1 MISKIRSS
9 LYAKVFLTTTA
20 MLLCV
25 SLLVFSLLAWLMPQ
39 TYSNRLNT
47 VLDERVQRFVSEL
60 EQVAFPNSGGLF
72 DQLLQDMEI
81 NSVELYNGKGEFV
94 PLPTEQYAEARDG
107 NTAYIEQ
114 TQINELR
121 KTVPLLSGS
130 YHFSF
135 SDSNERYMLIVYG
148 AAEQIG
154 ELQQSFIRVF
164 PFILLIV
171 LAVAFI
177 VSWLYS
183 CMLTKP
189 VLEISRIS
197 EKMSDLQLNWMV
209 DEQRTDELGT
219 LGKSLNRLSHNL
231 SVTLSDLQNANKKL
245 EADIEHE
252 KKLEQARIN
261 FFSAVSHELK
271 TPVTIIKGQ
280 LEGMLLGIGAYKDR
294 EKYLNR
300 SLEIA
305 NTLETMV
312 QEILTISRL
321 ETAGAEFK
329 IDHLDCVQIIKS
341 YLNETEDLVV
351 RKDLQIYLDLP
362 SSVLI
367 TGNKMLMEKVFSN
380 LIGNAIKY
388 SPQGASIRISAHMEH
403 EQIKFSFE
411 NTGTC
416 IPEDSIPKLFDAFYR
431 VEQSRS
437 RKTGG
442 SGLGL
447 YIVQEILH
455 QHGSECTVCNTQAG
469 VKFSF
474 TISSSTHKSQT
485 NPTGITK
492 RGDMIWAY

>member
-1 MISKIRSS
+1 MTKKIKGS
-9 LYAKVFLTTTA
+9 LFVKVFLITTV
-20 MLLCV
+20 MLLCI
-25 SLLVFSLLAWLMPQ
+25 SLLVFGMLAWLMPQ
-39 TYSNRLNT
+39 TYSNKLDT
-47 VLDERVQRFVSEL
+47 ILDERTQNFISEL
-60 EQVAFPNSGGLF
+60 EQVPFSNSGGLF
-72 DQLLQDMEI
+72 DQFVANTEI
-81 NSVELYNGKGEFV
+81 NSVELYNSGGDWVALPSKEFDNEWKGNIAQ
-94 PLPTEQYAEARDG
+94 TEVTGPGEISPVLSNQY
-107 NTAYIEQ
+107 Y
-114 TQINELR
+114 
-121 KTVPLLSGS
+121 
-130 YHFSF
+130 FSF
-135 SDSNERYMLIVYG
+135 SDCSDRYTLVVYG
-148 AAEQIG
+148 EAEQIS

-164 PFILLIV
+164 PIILLLV
-171 LAVAFI
+171 LAIALVI
-177 VSWLYS
+177 SWLYS
-183 CMLTKP
+183 RMITKP

-197 EKMSDLQLNWMV
+197 EKMSDLQLDWTV

-219 LGKSLNRLSHNL
+219 LGKSLNRLSRNL
-231 SVTLSDLQNANKKL
+231 STALSDLQNANRKL

-252 KKLEQARIN
+252 KELEQARTN

-294 EKYLNR
+294 EKYLTR

-321 ETAGAEFK
+321 ETAGPDFK
-329 IDHLDCVQIIKS
+329 KDCLDCVQIIKS
-341 YLNETEDLVV
+341 YLSETEDLIAG
-351 RKDLQIYLDLP
+351 KDLQIDLNAPP
-362 SSVLI
+362 SALI
-367 TGNKMLMEKVFSN
+367 AGNKLLMEKVFSN

-388 SPQGASIRISAHMEH
+388 SPQGASIHISIHAEH
-403 EQIKFSFE
+403 EQIKFSVE
-411 NTGTC
+411 NTGAH

-455 QHGSECTVCNTQAG
+455 HHGSECMVCNTQAG

-474 TISSSTHKSQT
+474 TI
-485 NPTGITK
+485 
-492 RGDMIWAY
+492 

>member
-39 TYSNRLNT
+39 TYSNKLNT
-47 VLDERVQRFVSEL
+47 VLDERAQRFVSEL

-231 SVTLSDLQNANKKL
+231 SVTLSDLQNANRKL

-252 KKLEQARIN
+252 KKLEQARTN

-294 EKYLNR
+294 EKYLTR

-329 IDHLDCVQIIKS
+329 MDHLDCVQIIKS

-362 SSVLI
+362 LSVLI

>member
-1 MISKIRSS
+1 MTKKIKGS
-9 LYAKVFLTTTA
+9 LFAKVFLITVI
-20 MLLCV
+20 MLLCI
-25 SLLVFSLLAWLMPQ
+25 SLLVFGMLAWLMPQ

-47 VLDERVQRFVSEL
+47 ILDKRAQDFISEL

-72 DQLLQDMEI
+72 DQLLQDTEI

-94 PLPTEQYAEARDG
+94 PLPTERFAEAWDG
-107 NTAYIEQ
+107 NTAYYVQ
-114 TQINELR
+114 TQMNELR

-183 CMLTKP
+183 CMITKP

-197 EKMSDLQLNWMV
+197 EKMSDLQLNWTV

-252 KKLEQARIN
+252 KKLEQARTN

-294 EKYLNR
+294 EKYLTR

-321 ETAGAEFK
+321 ETAGPDFK
-329 IDHLDCVQIIKS
+329 KDRLDCVQIIKA
-341 YLNETEDLVV
+341 YLSETEDLIAG
-351 RKDLQIYLDLP
+351 KDLQIHLDAPP
-362 SSVLI
+362 SALI
-367 TGNKMLMEKVFSN
+367 TGNKLLMEKVFSN

-388 SPQGASIRISAHMEH
+388 SPQGASIYISVHMEH
-403 EQIKFSFE
+403 GQIEFSVE
-411 NTGTC
+411 NTGAH
-416 IPEDSIPKLFDAFYR
+416 IPEESIPKLFDAFYR

-455 QHGSECTVCNTQAG
+455 HHGSECSVCNTQAG

-474 TISSSTHKSQT
+474 TI
-485 NPTGITK
+485 
-492 RGDMIWAY
+492 

>member
-1 MISKIRSS
+1 
-9 LYAKVFLTTTA
+9 
-20 MLLCV
+20 MLLCI
-25 SLLVFSLLAWLMPQ
+25 SLLVFGMLAWLMPQ

-47 VLDERVQRFVSEL
+47 ILDKRAQDFISEL
-60 EQVAFPNSGGLF
+60 EQVPFSDSGGLF
-72 DQLLQDMEI
+72 DQFVADTEI
-81 NSVELYNGKGEFV
+81 NSVELYNSGGDWVALPSKEFDNEWKGNVAQTAVAGPGETSPV
-94 PLPTEQYAEARDG
+94 LSNQY
-107 NTAYIEQ
+107 Y
-114 TQINELR
+114 
-121 KTVPLLSGS
+121 
-130 YHFSF
+130 FSF
-135 SDSNERYMLIVYG
+135 SDCSDRYTLVVYG
-148 AAEQIG
+148 EAEQIS

-164 PFILLIV
+164 PIILLLV
-171 LAVAFI
+171 LAIALVI
-177 VSWLYS
+177 SWLYS
-183 CMLTKP
+183 RMITKP

-197 EKMSDLQLNWMV
+197 EKMSDLQLDWTV

-219 LGKSLNRLSHNL
+219 LGKSLNRLSRNL
-231 SVTLSDLQNANKKL
+231 STALSDLQNANRKL

-252 KKLEQARIN
+252 KELEQARTN

-294 EKYLNR
+294 EKYLTR

-321 ETAGAEFK
+321 ETVGPDFK
-329 IDHLDCVQIIKS
+329 KDCLDCVQIIKS
-341 YLNETEDLVV
+341 YLGETEDLIAG
-351 RKDLQIYLDLP
+351 KDLQIDLNAPP
-362 SSVLI
+362 SALI
-367 TGNKMLMEKVFSN
+367 AGNKLLMEKVFSN

-388 SPQGASIRISAHMEH
+388 SPQGASIHISIHAEH
-403 EQIKFSFE
+403 EQIKFSVE
-411 NTGTC
+411 NTGAH

-455 QHGSECTVCNTQAG
+455 HHGSECMVCNTQAG

-474 TISSSTHKSQT
+474 TI
-485 NPTGITK
+485 
-492 RGDMIWAY
+492 

>member
-362 SSVLI
+362 LSVLI

>member
-261 FFSAVSHELK
+261 VFSAVSHELI

-329 IDHLDCVQIIKS
+329 MDHLDCVQIIKS

-362 SSVLI
+362 LSVLI

>member
-1 MISKIRSS
+1 MIKKIKSS
-9 LYAKVFLTTTA
+9 LLVKVFLITSI
-20 MLLCV
+20 MLLFV
-25 SLLVFSLLAWLMPQ
+25 SLLVFGLLAWLMPQ

-47 VLDERVQRFVSEL
+47 VLDERAQRFVSEL

-94 PLPTEQYAEARDG
+94 PLPTERFTEAWDG
-107 NTAYIEQ
+107 NTAYYVQ
-114 TQINELR
+114 TQMNELR

-183 CMLTKP
+183 CMITKP

-252 KKLEQARIN
+252 KKLEQARTN

-271 TPVTIIKGQ
+271 TPITIMK
-280 LEGMLLGIGAYKDR
+280 
-294 EKYLNR
+294 
-300 SLEIA
+300 
-305 NTLETMV
+305 
-312 QEILTISRL
+312 
-321 ETAGAEFK
+321 
-329 IDHLDCVQIIKS
+329 
-341 YLNETEDLVV
+341 
-351 RKDLQIYLDLP
+351 
-362 SSVLI
+362 
-367 TGNKMLMEKVFSN
+367 
-380 LIGNAIKY
+380 
-388 SPQGASIRISAHMEH
+388 
-403 EQIKFSFE
+403 
-411 NTGTC
+411 
-416 IPEDSIPKLFDAFYR
+416 
-431 VEQSRS
+431 
-437 RKTGG
+437 
-442 SGLGL
+442 GL

-455 QHGSECTVCNTQAG
+455 LHGSECTVSNTLAG

-474 TISSSTHKSQT
+474 TILHINHKLIPHVSQKEV
-485 NPTGITK
+485 I
-492 RGDMIWAY
+492 

>member
-1 MISKIRSS
+1 
-9 LYAKVFLTTTA
+9 
-20 MLLCV
+20 MLLCI
-25 SLLVFSLLAWLMPQ
+25 SLLVFGMLAWLMPQ

-47 VLDERVQRFVSEL
+47 ILDKRAQDFISEL
-60 EQVAFPNSGGLF
+60 EQVPFSDSGGLF
-72 DQLLQDMEI
+72 DQFVADTEI
-81 NSVELYNGKGEFV
+81 NSVELYNSSGDWVALPAKEFDNEWKGNIPQTAVAGSGETSPV
-94 PLPTEQYAEARDG
+94 LSNQY
-107 NTAYIEQ
+107 Y
-114 TQINELR
+114 
-121 KTVPLLSGS
+121 
-130 YHFSF
+130 FSF
-135 SDSNERYMLIVYG
+135 SDCSDRYTLVVYG
-148 AAEQIG
+148 EAEQIS

-164 PFILLIV
+164 PIILLLV
-171 LAVAFI
+171 LAIALVI
-177 VSWLYS
+177 SWLYS
-183 CMLTKP
+183 RMITKP

-197 EKMSDLQLNWMV
+197 EKMSDLQLDWTV

-219 LGKSLNRLSHNL
+219 LGKSLNRLSRNL
-231 SVTLSDLQNANKKL
+231 SSALSDLQNANRKL

-252 KKLEQARIN
+252 KELEQARTN

-294 EKYLNR
+294 EKYLTR

-321 ETAGAEFK
+321 ETAGPDFK
-329 IDHLDCVQIIKS
+329 KDCLDCVQIIKS
-341 YLNETEDLVV
+341 YISETEDLIAG
-351 RKDLQIYLDLP
+351 KDLQIDLNAPP
-362 SSVLI
+362 SALI
-367 TGNKMLMEKVFSN
+367 AGNKLLMEKVFSN

-388 SPQGASIRISAHMEH
+388 SPQGASIYIFVNTEHRQME
-403 EQIKFSFE
+403 FSVE
-411 NTGTC
+411 NTGAH
-416 IPEDSIPKLFDAFYR
+416 IPEESIPKLFDAFYR

-455 QHGSECTVCNTQAG
+455 HHGSECMVCNTQDG

-474 TISSSTHKSQT
+474 TI
-485 NPTGITK
+485 
-492 RGDMIWAY
+492 